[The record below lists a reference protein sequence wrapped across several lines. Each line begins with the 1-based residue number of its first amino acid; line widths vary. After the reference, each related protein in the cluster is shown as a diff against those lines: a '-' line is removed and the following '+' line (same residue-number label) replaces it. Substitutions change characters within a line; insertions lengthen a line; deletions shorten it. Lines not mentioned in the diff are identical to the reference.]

1 VEKFERWKKWWNERM
16 VGLKKFINP
25 LLYIFMFV
33 VVLFIVAAT
42 ALLSWSWVKGIDSM
56 KENHPDYKGD
66 DFLHTSAGRD
76 HWDDWDD
83 NTVHAEGDF

>member
-1 VEKFERWKKWWNERM
+1 M